1 MNKKLSYV
9 ILALVV
15 VLAFAFAAPS
25 SADAEWVIKNN
36 TSQTIYVAIA
46 YWDGDTWV
54 SEGWWSIGGMTLN
67 SPGGSV
73 TVISGDLE
81 YREYYCYAISY
92 DGDDIWE
99 GDYWFLTSDDSF
111 RYTNADRGTD
121 RYQSKGFFECNA
133 GDDSDMTTT
142 LSY

>member
-54 SEGWWSIGGMTLN
+54 SEGWFNIGPYAEKVVL
-67 SPGGSV
+67 SA
-73 TVISGDLE
+73 DLE
-81 YREYYCYAISY
+81 YEDYYLYAETDEVFSSTW
-92 DGDDIWE
+92 D
-99 GDYWFLTSDDSF
+99 GDYWFLVDEDDAF
-111 RYTNADRGTD
+111 TYYDADQGTN
-121 RYQSKGFFECNA
+121 RYQSKGFMKCSASGEGEN
-133 GDDSDMTTT
+133 MTTY
-142 LSY
+142 LSD